1 MPGNSGES
9 NHRGAAAEATG
20 PHNTGDKGLSRM
32 LQWPLFRRRP
42 LVPVIR
48 LHGLLA
54 GRSGALNAETYAPLI
69 KRAFRAAKR
78 CGHVVLDIDSPGGSA
93 VQSHLI
99 ATLIRRHAD
108 KTGVR
113 VLAVIQDVGASGGYW
128 LACAG
133 DEILATPMSAVG
145 SVGVIGRSFG
155 AVGLIERLGIEA
167 RTHTAGANKVRLNP
181 FKPERVE
188 DVEFMKGVLDEIH
201 DRFKDW
207 VRSRRGDRL
216 VGDEAT
222 LFDGSWFVG
231 TRARELGLLDGFSDL
246 DEVVR
251 RVGGD
256 RAAARVF
263 RPRLRGFLGRLPRSA
278 ISAVLD
284 AIEEQ
289 HGRIT
294 TMVDRHRSE

>member
-1 MPGNSGES
+1 MPGEREASDN
-9 NHRGAAAEATG
+9 RTAIAVATG
-20 PHNTGDKGLSRM
+20 LHNASNVRLSGM
-32 LQWPLFRRRP
+32 LRWPPFRRRP

-48 LHGLLA
+48 LHGLLS
-54 GRSGALNAETYAPLI
+54 GRSGALNSETYAPLV

-99 ATLIRRHAD
+99 ATLIRRQAD
-108 KTGVR
+108 KTGVK

-145 SVGVIGRSFG
+145 SVGVVGRSFG
-155 AVGLIERLGIEA
+155 IVGLIERLGIEA
-167 RTHTAGANKVRLNP
+167 RTYTAGANKVRLDP
-181 FKPERVE
+181 FKSERAE
-188 DVEFMKGVLDEIH
+188 DVEFLKIVLDETH
-201 DRFKDW
+201 DCFKDW

-231 TRARELGLLDGFSDL
+231 TRARELGLLDGFGDL

-256 RAAARVF
+256 RAVARVF

-278 ISAVLD
+278 INAVLD
-284 AIEEQ
+284 AMDEQ
-289 HGRIT
+289 QGRIAT
-294 TMVDRHRSE
+294 LVDWHRSE